1 MQCLFSGIRTS
12 QPFAMKRNQ
21 EHLACSW
28 LLFLAA
34 VGINIILDLSV
45 YYAANSS
52 SYRSNPKKGKVTA
65 NGGREDSEK
74 KPDVDN

>member
-1 MQCLFSGIRTS
+1 MLIFGYKDIAT
-12 QPFAMKRNQ
+12 FRN
-21 EHLACSW
+21 EKKPRASCMLLAS
-28 LLFLAA
+28 FLAA